1 MLERLSSA
9 LHLLDLL
16 SIWSIFDILILAAVI
31 YQLLLLLRGTR
42 AVQILAGLTFLVML
56 WLLTGP
62 GLVPLPAL
70 HRVLGSLLLYLPL
83 VIIVLFQNQIRQ
95 ALAQVGRNPLNALM
109 PRRKRTDTVDIV
121 SLAAVSLAGK
131 RLGGLIVFERE
142 MGLRHFSETGI
153 RLDAT
158 MSYDL
163 LMNIF
168 VKDSPLHD
176 GAVIVAEGRLMAAS
190 CFLPL
195 TTDPGLSRSYG
206 TRHRAA
212 IGITEESDA
221 VAITVSEERRTIS
234 IVVGGQIEEGLD
246 GKQLT
251 DRLRTLLQQGTDPE
265 GVANKSRE
273 KDFQRGHGDA

>member
-16 SIWSIFDILILAAVI
+16 SIWSILDILILAAVI

-56 WLLTGP
+56 WLLTGA
-62 GLVPLPAL
+62 GLIPLPAL

-153 RLDAT
+153 RLDASI
-158 MSYDL
+158 SYDL

-176 GAVIVAEGRLMAAS
+176 GAVIIAEGRLMAAS

-221 VAITVSEERRTIS
+221 VAVTVSEERRTIS

-246 GKQLT
+246 GKQLK
-251 DRLRTLLQQGTDPE
+251 DRLRTHLQHGTD
-265 GVANKSRE
+265 A
-273 KDFQRGHGDA
+273 

>member
-9 LHLLDLL
+9 LHLRDLL

-95 ALAQVGRNPLNALM
+95 ALAQVGRNPLNALL
-109 PRRKRTDTVDIV
+109 PRRKKTDAVDIIGLAVV
-121 SLAAVSLAGK
+121 SLADK

-153 RLDAT
+153 RLDAAL
-158 MSYDL
+158 SYDL

-176 GAVIVAEGRLMAAS
+176 GAVIIAEGRLMAAS

-221 VAITVSEERRTIS
+221 VAVTVSEERRTIS

-251 DRLRTLLQQGTDPE
+251 ERLRTLLQHSSESE
-265 GVANKSRE
+265 GVARKIRDR
-273 KDFQRGHGDA
+273 DFERGHGDA

>member
-9 LHLLDLL
+9 LHLRDLL

-95 ALAQVGRNPLNALM
+95 ALAQVGRNPLNALL
-109 PRRKRTDTVDIV
+109 PRRKKTDAVDIIGLAVV
-121 SLAAVSLAGK
+121 SLADK

-153 RLDAT
+153 RLDAAL
-158 MSYDL
+158 SYDL

-176 GAVIVAEGRLMAAS
+176 GAVIIAEGRLMAAS

-221 VAITVSEERRTIS
+221 VAVTVSEERRTIS

-251 DRLRTLLQQGTDPE
+251 ERLRTLLQHSSESE
-265 GVANKSRE
+265 GAARKIRDR
-273 KDFQRGHGDA
+273 DFERGHGDA